1 MNGSAKNAPRES
13 RNGPRPELAD
23 RSASVPHAIA
33 SAAHE
38 PVGSSEIETIATI
51 VRMNLNRASSRWR
64 ALSRS
69 M

>member
-38 PVGSSEIETIATI
+38 PVGRSEIETIAMI
-51 VRMNLNRASSRWR
+51 VRMNLNLASSRWS

>member
-13 RNGPRPELAD
+13 RNGPSPALAE
-23 RSASVPHAIA
+23 RSASVPQAIA

>member
-1 MNGSAKNAPRES
+1 MNGRAKNAPRDS
-13 RNGPRPELAD
+13 RNGPSPALAD

-33 SAAHE
+33 RADHE
-38 PVGSSEIETIATI
+38 PVGSSEIATIATI
-51 VRMNLNRASSRWR
+51 ARMNFRRASSRWR